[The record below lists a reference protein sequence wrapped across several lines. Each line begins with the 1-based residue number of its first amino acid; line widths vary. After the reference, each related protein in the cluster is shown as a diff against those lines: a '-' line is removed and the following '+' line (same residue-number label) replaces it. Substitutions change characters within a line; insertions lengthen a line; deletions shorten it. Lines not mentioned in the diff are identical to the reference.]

1 MDATASVF
9 TTIDDV
15 GPEWDELMTAAR
27 APVFYRRPFLR
38 AFEHYPLHPVL
49 RTAYILVRD
58 GTGEVQ
64 AAMPAFLQR
73 DIDPMQVIHNHYPQA
88 LPHTSLLTHVWHCY
102 DTVLPV
108 RPGSE
113 AITPTAVDA
122 LRATAA
128 DWGARLY
135 GLANVDAATPLAGAL
150 SEAGLEA
157 VDIEI
162 GWSLDLRAVDSFETY
177 LATLRSKPRRN
188 LLHDLRNAERAGL
201 DVRVAGAD
209 DADLDGFVALA
220 RATAAKYDNADYYKP
235 GLFQDFAR
243 ALGDDMCAVELRIG
257 GRLIGSSLA
266 LVDDT
271 RFHWWACGVDYAACP
286 NFSPFYVSFGQVL
299 RAAYASGRPHLEVGR
314 RNPIFKR
321 RYNLT
326 PRTLRAYFG
335 DVAASGGAGGVQP
348 DRLPTT

>member
-1 MDATASVF
+1 MLGATSCWGSDRGGHMDATASVF
-9 TTIDDV
+9 TTIDDI
-15 GPEWDELMTAAR
+15 GSEWDELMTAAR

-58 GTGEVQ
+58 GHGVLQ
-64 AAMPAFLQR
+64 SAQPAFLQR
-73 DIDPMQVIHNHYPQA
+73 DVDPMQVIHNHYPQA

-162 GWSLDLRAVDSFETY
+162 GWSLDLRAVDSFAAY

-188 LLHDLRNAERAGL
+188 LLHDLRNADRAG
-201 DVRVAGAD
+201 VQVHVAGVE
-209 DADLDGFVALA
+209 DADVDGFVALA
-220 RATAAKYDNADYYKP
+220 RATAAKYNNADYYKQ
-235 GLFQDFAR
+235 GLFQDFVR
-243 ALGDDMCAVELRIG
+243 ALGDDMRAIELRID
-257 GRLIGSSLA
+257 GRLVGSALA
-266 LVDDT
+266 LIDDT

-286 NFSPFYVSFGQVL
+286 DFSPFYVAFGQVL
-299 RAAYASGRPHLEVGR
+299 HAAYESGRPHFEVGR
-314 RNPIFKR
+314 RNPTFKR

-335 DVAASGGAGGVQP
+335 YVE
-348 DRLPTT
+348 L